1 MSAISI
7 ANKDWSILDDVKS
20 ALSGAT
26 VGGSAVFAAV
36 TAGTS
41 DAQAEECQFTA
52 GPAAIVRYLGTT
64 EHRTPG
70 GHLACALF
78 LEVIVAAKVAA
89 GGADESARL
98 AEVLRLANA
107 AKNAVGA
114 DKPADACA
122 WGDDDAAVRQIE
134 FGSPKIDAAHAAP
147 WAVGRLPLTIG
158 YVLDS
163 DTSH

>member
-7 ANKDWSILDDVKS
+7 ANKDWSIIDDVKT
-20 ALSGAT
+20 ALGGAT

-52 GPAAIVRYLGTT
+52 TPAAIVRYLGTT

-70 GHLACALF
+70 GHLACAIL
-78 LEVIVAAKVAA
+78 LEVIVAAKVSA

-98 AEVLRLANA
+98 QEVLRLTNA
-107 AKNAVGA
+107 AKNAVNA
-114 DKPADACA
+114 DKPADPCA
-122 WGDDDAAVRQIE
+122 WGDDDRTVVPIE
-134 FGSPKIDAAHAAP
+134 FGSPKLDTAQAAP
-147 WAVGRLPLTIG
+147 WAVGRLPLTVR
-158 YVLDS
+158 YVLES